1 MKKYLSTVL
10 LTKSV
15 SVVLLI
21 LGFGF
26 INTTDISAQTAAT
39 FQSAHNVP
47 SGNFVDVPT
56 AIIRINQHLEYLQ
69 VLMSQLNPASQEYQ
83 NLQESY
89 TYFELIGSI
98 LAEEKATESYLVAEA
113 IASALELLATDAY
126 GAVSIK
132 KHPELRQSA
141 ITLLKL

>member
-1 MKKYLSTVL
+1 MKKYLSTIL
-10 LTKSV
+10 FTRSIGI
-15 SVVLLI
+15 VLLI
-21 LGFGF
+21 LGFGI

-39 FQSAHNVP
+39 FESAHQVP

-56 AIIRINQHLEYLQ
+56 AIIRIDHHLEYLQ
-69 VLMSQLNPASQEYQ
+69 VIMSQLNPASQEYQ

-98 LAEEKATESYLVAEA
+98 LAEEKATHSYLVAGA
-113 IASALELLATDAY
+113 IATALELLATDAY